1 MKVRAFT
8 NTQKINAILNAS
20 LNIVP
25 AISGFS
31 VTTNLDSM
39 RKVAKGIRIEAVDK
53 NKVK

>member
-1 MKVRAFT
+1 MKVKTFT
-8 NTQKINAILNAS
+8 NTQKTTAILNAS

-39 RKVAKGIRIEAVDK
+39 RNVAKGIRIEVVDK